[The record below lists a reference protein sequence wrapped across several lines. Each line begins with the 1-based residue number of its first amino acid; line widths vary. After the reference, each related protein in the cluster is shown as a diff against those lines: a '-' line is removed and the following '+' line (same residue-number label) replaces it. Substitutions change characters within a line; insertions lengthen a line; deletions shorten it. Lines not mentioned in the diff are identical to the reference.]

1 MPELFHERLRRLRKQ
16 HGMKLKEVG
25 GALNMTLSAVW
36 AWEVGVNRVHH
47 DQIAPLAA
55 VFGVS
60 ADYLLTGREHPAHAA
75 LLAAVRAAGPRD
87 VRLVARLER
96 AE

>member
-16 HGMKLKEVG
+16 RGMKLKEVG

-55 VFGVS
+55 S
-60 ADYLLTGREHPAHAA
+60 ACFC
-75 LLAAVRAAGPRD
+75 
-87 VRLVARLER
+87 
-96 AE
+96 